1 MDTLDALELSKM
13 PRLAVLHYAL
23 GRFGGAAKI
32 AILQAIYLNKM
43 GFDVE
48 LFYGGPILND
58 WKKRVTSEIPVNP
71 LPLGLPKSLQ
81 DIAKITEILS
91 KLRTFDII
99 LVSYGICPFFA
110 YYLTRFFERKVVW
123 YCGEPLRALWEDFLS
138 GLSYKSLKCTVKPTS
153 GFLYGKS
160 YSSIFLSEPLYNSS
174 IRILRALDIKT
185 IRSYRKIVANSFYT
199 KELINRVYHLK
210 GNVFTVHPGIDLAN
224 FRQVNKTR
232 SIPSDYI
239 LAIGAMIPM
248 KNYTN
253 LLKAFSYLPLQHR
266 SKLKLLIIGDGP
278 LKEAIQSTI
287 QELGLKN
294 NVIITA
300 NINED
305 ELFCYYKNC
314 RFVIHVALHEPF
326 GLVPLEAAV
335 FGKTA
340 IVSSIGG
347 PKEFVV
353 DGQSGILVNPFDPK
367 EIARAITYFVEN
379 EKVAHRMGLKARD
392 KVVKEFNMESS
403 SRKLAKT
410 LRSID

>member
-1 MDTLDALELSKM
+1 M

-58 WKKRVTSEIPVNP
+58 WRKRVISEIPVNP
-71 LPLGLPKSLQ
+71 LPLGLPKSPQ
-81 DIAKITEILS
+81 DVTKITETLS

-99 LVSYGICPFFA
+99 LVSYGICPLFA
-110 YYLTRFFERKVVW
+110 YYLTRFFGRKVVW
-123 YCGEPLRALWEDFLS
+123 YCGEPLRALWEDFLT

-153 GFLYGKS
+153 EFLYGKT
-160 YSSIFLSEPLYNSS
+160 YSSIFLSESLYNAS

-185 IRSYRKIVANSFYT
+185 ARSYRKIVANSFYT
-199 KELINRVYHLK
+199 EELISRVYHLK
-210 GNVFTVHPGIDLAN
+210 GNVSTVHPGIDPVN
-224 FRQVNKTR
+224 FRQVKKTR
-232 SIPSDYI
+232 SVPSDYI

-253 LLKAFSYLPLQHR
+253 LIKAFNYLPLQHR
-266 SKLKLLIIGDGP
+266 LKLKLLIIGDGP
-278 LKEAIQSTI
+278 LRETVQSTI
-287 QELGLKN
+287 QKLGLED
-294 NVIITA
+294 NVVITA
-300 NINED
+300 NVNED

-314 RFVIHVALHEPF
+314 KFVIHVALHEPF
-326 GLVPLEAAV
+326 GLVPLEAAA

-340 IVSSIGG
+340 IVSNIGG

-367 EIARAITYFVEN
+367 EIANAITYLVEN
-379 EKVAHRMGLKARD
+379 ERIAYRMGLKARD
-392 KVVKEFNMESS
+392 RVIKEFNMENS
-403 SRKLAKT
+403 SRKLAET
-410 LRSID
+410 LRFID